1 MLQLVPLQAAGA
13 VVGLFGLLV
22 FAFFIALT
30 LWVYNDAQRHSEQ
43 PAFLWAV
50 VVFLAPVIGILLYM
64 FIGREGANG
73 Y

>member
-1 MLQLVPLQAAGA
+1 MFPFVSLQAIGA

-22 FAFFIALT
+22 FVATVALAV
-30 LWVYNDAQRHSEQ
+30 WVYKDAQQHSEQ

-50 VVFLAPVIGILLYM
+50 VVFLAPLIGILLYM
-64 FIGREGANG
+64 FIGRESDGS